1 VKLNAW
7 TFPGRITDAQ
17 TDAREAFGYDASWT
31 VVRSIVDDVGEAG
44 MQAVLGAARRGDI
57 AYAGGG
63 TPEHVSGAADWRRL
77 LDLLD
82 ERGQAKTADALF
94 RTWVASDADVKTLDE
109 RAGAREA
116 YARLVSD
123 AGGWAIPIAVRR
135 PMSDWQF
142 PAAEPLMAD
151 AEVVLGRAHDIA
163 AVASTLGVAPPADLR
178 AAFEG
183 ASDSFDD
190 PTRIATD
197 ELGAAR
203 SVQAAA
209 NAVAAPRAPLV
220 TLGLLGTDPAARLQA
235 VLAAFTAGTPTAAA
249 DAVALTDAI
258 AGATQIGRDRLLIGL
273 AILALAVV
281 ALVVLAAVLWRRRAR
296 RRLAAAAAAQPSP
309 VAASTMDASA
319 TLADQSVR
327 PVDEPPRPVEQP
339 PRPPADTGDAP

>member
-1 VKLNAW
+1 
-7 TFPGRITDAQ
+7 
-17 TDAREAFGYDASWT
+17 
-31 VVRSIVDDVGEAG
+31 
-44 MQAVLGAARRGDI
+44 
-57 AYAGGG
+57 
-63 TPEHVSGAADWRRL
+63 
-77 LDLLD
+77 
-82 ERGQAKTADALF
+82 
-94 RTWVASDADVKTLDE
+94 
-109 RAGAREA
+109 
-116 YARLVSD
+116 
-123 AGGWAIPIAVRR
+123 
-135 PMSDWQF
+135 MSDWQF

-163 AVASTLGVAPPADLR
+163 TVASTLGVAPPADLR
-178 AAFEG
+178 TAFEG

-190 PTRIATD
+190 ATRIATD

-220 TLGLLGTDPAARLQA
+220 TLGLLGTDPTARLQA
-235 VLAAFTAGTPTAAA
+235 VLAAFSAGTPTAAA

-281 ALVVLAAVLWRRRAR
+281 ALVFLAAVLWRRRAR
-296 RRLAAAAAAQPSP
+296 RRLAVAAATAASRPAP